1 MSIKH
6 AKTVFAEDG
15 SDPNAVHPSDWNAE
29 HVLDGLLAL
38 WGDLSPAPNTF
49 PVIKVDGSG
58 ALVPISAPALAMLSK
73 ATALA
78 MLQAIGGVGPDS
90 PNFTGTPTA
99 PTAPLGTNTQQI
111 ATMAALQAA
120 IANLVSSAPAT
131 LDTLQELANALGN
144 DPNHATTVTTA
155 LSNRLRVDAAQGL
168 TTAQRAQAIANLA
181 LATVAVSGAYS
192 DLTGR
197 PTLGTAAALD
207 VGTTANKV
215 VQLDGSGKLP
225 AIDASQ
231 LLNVSGYVSYLAAQS
246 LNDAQRLQALANL
259 GGPVECGRLRY
270 SSATALTYLP
280 FKGDLLKING
290 SVYRIPSTGIVGL
303 SNSGAYVNGVAG
315 QALSPNTLYYV
326 YAFVA
331 GGGVLTADFCTTGH
345 ATSST
350 GGNVG
355 TEIKSG
361 DDTRS
366 LIGMVYANG
375 SQQFSEA
382 FTATWFNRRTRALSG
397 PLLSSVNS
405 PGGYFQELAPATGP
419 ATPGARCYFL
429 VWAEENT
436 VQASTMLN
444 YSTATTTN
452 MGCQMGY
459 AAAGNAAAAVG
470 PSTVQYSNTANNQ
483 CVSAVASLICTE
495 GLFYATVLGGNNA
508 GSATVS
514 GQVTVT
520 GIRG

>member
-15 SDPNAVHPSDWNAE
+15 TDPNAVHPSDWNAE

-38 WGDLSPAPNTF
+38 WGDLTPAPNTF
-49 PVIKVDGSG
+49 PVVKVDGSG
-58 ALVPISAPALAMLSK
+58 ALAPISAPALAMLSK

-90 PNFTGTPTA
+90 PSFTGTPTA

-120 IANLVSSAPAT
+120 LANLVSSAPAT

-144 DPNHATTVTTA
+144 DPNYATTVTTA

-168 TTAQRAQAIANLA
+168 TAAQKAQAIANLA
-181 LATVAVSGAYS
+181 LAAVAVSGAYS

-207 VGTTANKV
+207 AGTTANKV
-215 VQLDGSGKLP
+215 VQLDASGKLP
-225 AIDASQ
+225 AVDGSQ
-231 LLNVSGYVSYLAAQS
+231 LLNVSGYVSYLAAQA
-246 LNDAQRLQALANL
+246 LTDAQRLQVLANL
-259 GGPVECGRLRY
+259 GVPKECGRLRY

-280 FKGDLLKING
+280 FKGDLLKVNG
-290 SVYRIPSTGIVGL
+290 SVYRIPASGIAGL
-303 SNSGAYVNGVAG
+303 SNSGVYVNGVAG
-315 QALSPNTLYYV
+315 QALAGSTLYYV
-326 YAFVA
+326 YAFVNN
-331 GGGVLTADFCTTGH
+331 GVLTAEFSTTGH
-345 ATSST
+345 ATSATS
-350 GGNVG
+350 GNVG
-355 TEIKSG
+355 TEIKNG

-366 LIGMVYANG
+366 LIGMVYTNA
-375 SQQFSEA
+375 SQQFSDA

-397 PLLSSVNS
+397 ALLSGVSS
-405 PGGYFQELAPATGP
+405 PGSYFQEIAAATGP
-419 ATPGARCYFL
+419 ASPGARVYFL

-436 VQASTMLN
+436 VQFSAMLN
-444 YSTATTTN
+444 YSSATTTN
-452 MGCQMGY
+452 MGCQMAYGQ
-459 AAAGNAAAAVG
+459 AGGAVNATG

-483 CVSAVASLICTE
+483 CVSAVASAAFTE
-495 GLFYATVLGGNNA
+495 GLAFATVLGGNNS
-508 GSATVS
+508 GSATIS